1 MNWRTSLNPWAL
13 SLKNAVSTG
22 VSYNTPS
29 RTIANQK
36 AWASAGFRGLG
47 LRRGNM
53 RGYGPT
59 RTFPGAG
66 LDGGVGCGCNGGG
79 NGGGSNLIL
88 YVLAGVGLYFLLE
101 PMLREREREYDYGE

>member
-1 MNWRTSLNPWAL
+1 VIYPFSQNWRTSLNPWAL

-22 VSYNTPS
+22 VSFNTPS

-36 AWASAGFRGLG
+36 AWASAGFRG
-47 LRRGNM
+47 
-53 RGYGPT
+53 YGPT

-66 LDGGVGCGCNGGG
+66 LDGMSCGCNGGG

-101 PMLREREREYDYGE
+101 PMLRERGREYEYGE